1 MPRLANLKVPP
12 VITEDFLPESIIL
25 LIMQQRSRIN
35 PQNLRVLVGWPVFL
49 LLANYTWNDIY
60 LADVSVRF
68 DGSSEFGL
76 DQKWAPF
83 WSFGAGVNL
92 HNYAFLNGE

>member
-1 MPRLANLKVPP
+1 MA
-12 VITEDFLPESIIL
+12 
-25 LIMQQRSRIN
+25 
-35 PQNLRVLVGWPVFL
+35 GFL

-92 HNYAFLNGE
+92 HNYAFLNGSKVINRMKFRASYGQTGKVNFPSYSARTVYRTFDRW